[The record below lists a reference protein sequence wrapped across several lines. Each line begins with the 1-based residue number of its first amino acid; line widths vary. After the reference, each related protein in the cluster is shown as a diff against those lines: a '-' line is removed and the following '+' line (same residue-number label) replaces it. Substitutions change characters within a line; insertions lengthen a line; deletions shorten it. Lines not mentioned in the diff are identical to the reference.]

1 MSSTSL
7 YSGRLDKKKSAF
19 LNNVD
24 KEEDQLDLLVAIAS
38 GKPIRKKAEVSRHV
52 ARYAPIY
59 RHPLPV
65 SDRRFFHEMTL
76 NRVLCAKI
84 EDQAAAAV
92 SLGDP
97 WVLEEIYM
105 RGAPVEVP
113 GESGY
118 RPIHLAVQKNQF
130 ECIMVL
136 IGIGV
141 DINVVTVSGVTP
153 LYMARAAGATQAM
166 DVLIE
171 KGAKLIIDPMRIAPG
186 VTVLEVDKPV
196 RIEDKVSKYV
206 GLPTKNLWY

>member
-1 MSSTSL
+1 
-7 YSGRLDKKKSAF
+7 
-19 LNNVD
+19 
-24 KEEDQLDLLVAIAS
+24 
-38 GKPIRKKAEVSRHV
+38 
-52 ARYAPIY
+52 
-59 RHPLPV
+59 
-65 SDRRFFHEMTL
+65 MTL

-84 EDQAAAAV
+84 EDQAAVAV

-105 RGAPVEVP
+105 RGAPVEVA
-113 GESGY
+113 GKSGY

-153 LYMARAAGATQAM
+153 LYMARASGAVQAAE
-166 DVLIE
+166 VLIE
-171 KGAKLIIDPMRIAPG
+171 KGAKLMIDPMRIAPG

-196 RIEDKVSKYV
+196 VIPDKVSKFV